1 MSECK
6 ECYSNNKRITPLLKP
21 RECLEN
27 HLQYICST
35 CGRCICI
42 NKTEKGGLQRWN
54 FPFKT
59 LEIAKLYLRTADVTS
74 KTNCGIYEINTASGR
89 KLYKIF
95 TNEKELQEYLKKNKD
110 KTCTAMAP
118 VYQRSEYIEFKNS
131 EIRKLNNEEVE
142 KYIKEQKEVD

>member
-1 MSECK
+1 MSECR
-6 ECYSNNKRITPLLKP
+6 ECYSSNKRITPMIEP

-27 HLQYICST
+27 HLQYICGT

-59 LEIAKLYLRTADVTS
+59 LEIAKLYLRTADVTN
-74 KTNCGIYEINTASGR
+74 KTNCGIYEIKSVKGR

-95 TNEKELQEYLKKNKD
+95 PNEIELRKYLKNNKG
-110 KTCTAMAP
+110 KTCETMTPA
-118 VYQRSEYIEFKNS
+118 YQHSEYMEFPNS
-131 EIRKLNNEEVE
+131 EIRRLNAEEVE
-142 KYIKEQKEVD
+142 KYLKEQKDAD